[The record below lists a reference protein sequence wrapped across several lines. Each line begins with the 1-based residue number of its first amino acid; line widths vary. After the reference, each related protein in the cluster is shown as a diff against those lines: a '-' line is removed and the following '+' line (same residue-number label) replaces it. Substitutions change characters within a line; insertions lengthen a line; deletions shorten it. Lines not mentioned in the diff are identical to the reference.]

1 MWAMIWNSVERYFL
15 CLELMMFEEM
25 GLLWKGGMG
34 LIGKEVGEVK
44 LFAEDWVGGLDRGI
58 LLDLHKLFY
67 VHPPASRRAED
78 AHTGGA
84 TAVLPVAVVPGRASP
99 RRREHRLPRRNR
111 RRGGGGVRHPRP

>member
-1 MWAMIWNSVERYFL
+1 MWAMILNSVERYFL

-67 VHPPASRRAED
+67 VHSISY
-78 AHTGGA
+78 
-84 TAVLPVAVVPGRASP
+84 LY
-99 RRREHRLPRRNR
+99 
-111 RRGGGGVRHPRP
+111 